1 MYRTV
6 GHSKSSKASSSCSNA
21 IVEPQVSGLLQD
33 CRLSIT
39 AKKKMQQ
46 KKKAAEQKCKNAV
59 SGLLQDCRLSTT
71 AKKTKCSMQSAGR
84 DRGHDR
90 GNAGGASAGEV
101 ARRPDAASLE
111 EVA

>member
-1 MYRTV
+1 MHRVV

-46 KKKAAEQKCKNAV
+46 NKKAAEKKMQKCSLRSTTGLSTEYYSKKKKAACNRQGETGGTTEEMRVELARGRWQG
-59 SGLLQDCRLSTT
+59 GLMLLRS
-71 AKKTKCSMQSAGR
+71 
-84 DRGHDR
+84 
-90 GNAGGASAGEV
+90 
-101 ARRPDAASLE
+101 RRWL
-111 EVA
+111 